1 MYQQSE
7 FADSHGDLHYELDL
21 RRLPPSTHV
30 FPYRGSAA
38 FLETYYRERDRFCR
52 DQSVPD
58 FVVLA
63 EVDEKKFD
71 EDFRSSSDK
80 VILHSISTYDP
91 TQRVLFA
98 KMTTAEHAQALEEFG
113 DQLLAAIQPQNLCE
127 MVGKYAGHLFDGQGR
142 CKVAGKAWGPRDRT
156 PHQNE
161 RWPTIVME
169 VAVSETRMKLEADIS
184 FWLTRTFGQVKMVIA
199 AEVARTRHQRIL
211 LEKWVLDD
219 KGQPHCPQRITL
231 RKTSL
236 QDRTPVIENG
246 PLTIEFD
253 TLFLR
258 PRQPGEHDVV
268 LDNARLRIIGENLW
282 IVTEIEG
289 DGHPINE
296 IVTGD
301 MLKR

>member
-1 MYQQSE
+1 MSQQSE
-7 FADSHGDLHYELDL
+7 SAESHGDLHYELDL
-21 RRLPPSTHV
+21 GKLPPSTHV

-63 EVDEKKFD
+63 EVDEKQFD

-91 TQRVLFA
+91 TQRILFA
-98 KMTTAEHAQALEEFG
+98 KMTTSAHAQALGEFNS
-113 DQLLAAIQPQNLCE
+113 QLLDAIQPQYLRQTL
-127 MVGKYAGHLFDGQGR
+127 GKYPGQLFHGQGR
-142 CKVAGKAWGPRDRT
+142 SKAANNAWGPYKRP
-156 PHQNE
+156 PHRNQ

-199 AEVARTRHQRIL
+199 AEVGRTRHQRIL

-219 KGQPHCPQRITL
+219 NEQPHCSQQITL

-246 PLTIEFD
+246 PLTIEFE
-253 TLFLR
+253 TLFNR
-258 PRQPGEHDVV
+258 PRQPGEHNVV
-268 LDNARLRIIGENLW
+268 LDNARLKIIAENLW
-282 IVTEIEG
+282 IVTEIE
-289 DGHPINE
+289 
-296 IVTGD
+296 
-301 MLKR
+301 